1 MSKFI
6 NVFGNTNA
14 DISTVT
20 EGDNFIQFANANLVP
35 KGGFSAPLYVM
46 WELTSGCPNKC
57 IYCYLTTEELRNYLR
72 KRKWKLPIS

>member
-46 WELTSGCPNKC
+46 WELTNG
-57 IYCYLTTEELRNYLR
+57 
-72 KRKWKLPIS
+72 

>member
-20 EGDNFIQFANANLVP
+20 EWDNFHSICQC
-35 KGGFSAPLYVM
+35 
-46 WELTSGCPNKC
+46 ESGA
-57 IYCYLTTEELRNYLR
+57 
-72 KRKWKLPIS
+72 